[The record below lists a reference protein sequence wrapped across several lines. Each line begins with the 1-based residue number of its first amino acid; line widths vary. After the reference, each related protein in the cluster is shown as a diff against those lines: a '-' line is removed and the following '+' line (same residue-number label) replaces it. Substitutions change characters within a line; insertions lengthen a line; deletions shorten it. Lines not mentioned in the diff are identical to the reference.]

1 MACFRL
7 LTE

>member
-1 MACFRL
+1 MFYFRL